1 MKRNEAYF
9 TACMERK
16 VPISVK
22 VENAMKLQGK
32 TEQEQD
38 DKREVFAR
46 EIVEKYPLK
55 TQK

>member
-1 MKRNEAYF
+1 
-9 TACMERK
+9 
-16 VPISVK
+16 
-22 VENAMKLQGK
+22 MKLQGK

>member
-22 VENAMKLQGK
+22 AENAMKLQGK

-38 DKREVFAR
+38 EMREAFAR
-46 EIVEKYPLK
+46 EIVAKYPLK
-55 TQK
+55 TEK